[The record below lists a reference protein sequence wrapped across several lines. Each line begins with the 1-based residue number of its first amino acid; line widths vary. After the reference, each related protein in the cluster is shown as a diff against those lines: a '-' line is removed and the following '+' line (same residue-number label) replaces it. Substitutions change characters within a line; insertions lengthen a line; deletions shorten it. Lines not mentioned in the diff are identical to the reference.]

1 MVKPGCSPEDT
12 TKDLK
17 QDRQKPETR
26 QIYEWNWS
34 WR

>member
-1 MVKPGCSPEDT
+1 MIKPWRSPEDT

-26 QIYEWNWS
+26 QMYELN
-34 WR
+34 